1 MGIGMQIICG
11 LGRVYWVHTSFFLQ
25 FQLAHQN
32 VNIGQRAFEVLKPY
46 FVKPCK
52 DRNVCYCNYH
62 VELDMLKQGLNNMRG
77 IQKGGQNL

>member
-32 VNIGQRAFEVLKPY
+32 VNIG
-46 FVKPCK
+46 
-52 DRNVCYCNYH
+52 
-62 VELDMLKQGLNNMRG
+62 
-77 IQKGGQNL
+77 